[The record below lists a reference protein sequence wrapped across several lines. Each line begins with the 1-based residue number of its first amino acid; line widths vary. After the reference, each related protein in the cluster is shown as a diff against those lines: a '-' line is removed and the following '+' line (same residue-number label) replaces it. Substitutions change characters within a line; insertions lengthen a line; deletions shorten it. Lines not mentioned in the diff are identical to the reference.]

1 MKLRRPKPLWKSL
14 FDLINPE
21 SEINIESSG
30 LVGGMIAMVIVCAA
44 LVAIAIFAPLP

>member
-1 MKLRRPKPLWKSL
+1 MKPKPLWKSL
-14 FDLINPE
+14 LDLINPD

-44 LVAIAIFAPLP
+44 LVFIAIIVPHP